1 MPIREVS
8 EMTGRLSLE
17 RRDCSASSV
26 CFSRNFKK
34 RERERLR
41 GCHWNPELQHDTTN
55 PLPHLLKDPISSLDQ
70 ILCIFPIFS

>member
-8 EMTGRLSLE
+8 EMTGRLSLG

-34 RERERLR
+34 RERLR

-55 PLPHLLKDPISSLDQ
+55 PLPHRLKDTISSLDQ
-70 ILCIFPIFS
+70 ILCIFPFFS